1 MKDVTEFTDAEK
13 RTMEEC
19 FGVTFEYFV
28 IEQEVQARY
37 AEFYRLT
44 IELHHLH
51 EAQLRNRVDS

>member
-13 RTMEEC
+13 RTIEEC

-44 IELHHLH
+44 IDFR
-51 EAQLRNRVDS
+51 QLREVQQRSAVDA